1 MKLVALTGNIASGK
15 TTVLKIFASLGYPTI
30 CCDDVYHNL
39 LKTDK
44 TLKNKIVKTFGKNI
58 LDKNKISTKKLAE
71 VLCNNKKN
79 LYKLEKVVHPV
90 ILKKVFDEIKKLRNK
105 GCKLCVVD
113 VPLLF
118 EKKLESKFDYVITVY
133 CSKQNQIQR
142 LKKRNIN
149 KNLLTLLF
157 NRQKCIKEKIH
168 KSDFVINNS
177 DISKEELRKQV
188 IKIINFLNVC

>member
-79 LYKLEKVVHPV
+79 LYKLEKIVHPV

-149 KNLLTLLF
+149 KNLLNLLF

>member
-39 LKTDK
+39 LKTDE

-71 VLCNNKKN
+71 VLCDNKKN
-79 LYKLEKVVHPV
+79 LYKLEKIVHPV
-90 ILKKVFDEIKKLRNK
+90 ILKKVFDKIKKLRNK

-149 KNLLTLLF
+149 KNLLNLLF
-157 NRQKCIKEKIH
+157 NRQKCVKEKIQ
-168 KSDFVINNS
+168 KSDFVINNN
-177 DISKEELRKQV
+177 DVSKEELRKQV